1 MEIEFSPRALIDLE
15 KWKKSGN
22 ILAQRKITDL
32 TNSILITPFK
42 GIGKPEPLKY
52 QMSRR
57 NTPKDRYVYE
67 ISGDKII
74 VHSLIGHY

>member
-15 KWKKSGN
+15 KWKKSCN

-42 GIGKPEPLKY
+42 GIGKPEL
-52 QMSRR
+52 
-57 NTPKDRYVYE
+57 
-67 ISGDKII
+67 
-74 VHSLIGHY
+74 